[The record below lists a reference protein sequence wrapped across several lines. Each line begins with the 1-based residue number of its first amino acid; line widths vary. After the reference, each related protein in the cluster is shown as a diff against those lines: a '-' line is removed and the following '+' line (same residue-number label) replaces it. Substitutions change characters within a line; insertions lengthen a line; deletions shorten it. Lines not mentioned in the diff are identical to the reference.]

1 VTSNA
6 FSERLDYFEQALEDL
21 LTAGQRIYEESST
34 LERDFAT
41 RFKQPEIL
49 SEYGRRSW
57 SKLDE
62 RRDDLKLLL

>member
-1 VTSNA
+1 VPSNV
-6 FSERLDYFEQALEDL
+6 FPDRIHRFYQAIGNSMAAVES
-21 LTAGQRIYEESST
+21 INEESST